1 MTFKTSDGIKLFYE
15 IEGEGFPILF
25 LNGMW
30 GDTSTWKNS
39 LPYYSNLFKCIRLD
53 HRGIGRSDRWVG
65 EYSYDLHAKD
75 VIDLLDHLEIQQTH
89 MVGTCHGGMVAT
101 TVAKNYPERVGVLAI
116 NGTQIIRSER
126 SAAIFRGWKTIMET
140 AGFEVLYRAT
150 IIPSI
155 FSEKFIVDNRER
167 MDGLVIGTLARINK
181 ESAVGLIDAAIDF
194 GLTEEEVSEIKVP
207 ALLMSGDEDLFSA
220 PFTIEKAVE
229 KWKGSE
235 YYMFR
240 GCAHFPQREVIDE
253 YNAVVKEYLLR
264 KTLELS

>member
-1 MTFKTSDGIKLFYE
+1 MTFKTSDGVELFYE

-39 LPYYSNLFKCIRLD
+39 LPYYSNLFTCIRMD
-53 HRGIGRSDRWVG
+53 HRGIGRSERWAG
-65 EYSYDLHAKD
+65 TYSYDLHAKD
-75 VIDLLDHLEIQQTH
+75 VIDLLDHLEILQAH
-89 MVGTCHGGMVAT
+89 LVGTCHGGMVAT
-101 TVAKNYPERVGVLAI
+101 TVALNYPERVGVLAI
-116 NGTQIIRSER
+116 NGTQIIKSER
-126 SAAIFRGWKTIMET
+126 SAAVFKGWKAIMET
-140 AGFEVLYRAT
+140 AGFEILYRST

-155 FSEKFIVDNRER
+155 FSEKFIVENKER
-167 MDGLVIGTLARINK
+167 MDGLVMGTLARISK
-181 ESAVGLIDAAIDF
+181 DSAVGLIEAAIVF
-194 GLTEEEVSEIKVP
+194 GLTEEEISKIKIP

-220 PFTIEKAVE
+220 PFTIEKVAE
-229 KWKGSE
+229 QWKDSE

-240 GCAHFPQREVIDE
+240 GCAHFPQREVIGE